1 MLLHGRGVNVRT
13 TVETVLAE
21 QMPAHLQWRIFAT
34 EHPFV
39 LGIAPLL
46 AVDTFI
52 ETTPDFRRVRLD
64 DTYLGKEGVLKNPAA
79 FSPADINA
87 LSL

>member
-1 MLLHGRGVNVRT
+1 
-13 TVETVLAE
+13 VLPE
-21 QMPAHLQWRIFAT
+21 QMPAHVQWKIIET

-52 ETTPDFRRVRLD
+52 EVTPDFRRVELN
-64 DTYLGKEGVLKNPAA
+64 DTWLGREGVLKNPAA
-79 FSPADINA
+79 FSPRDINA
-87 LSL
+87 QPGES